1 MNNLYFKELFLKIT
15 FLGTVLLFS
24 MQAAKAQNHIT
35 IEQAINKA
43 LQNNLNIKKAINHAL
58 TAEINLKQSKAAI
71 FPNLSGS
78 SNDNLSFGRGMD
90 QTTFQIVNQN
100 LLQING
106 NISVSVDLFGGGT
119 KINQIKQN
127 KILLDASKS
136 AEEKAKNDLILQVVT
151 AYMQIVYN
159 EDLLQASKQ
168 QLEVARQTALRE
180 HALLDAGNKTL
191 ADISQAMAQV
201 ATAELN
207 ITNIQNNLTMSYLTL
222 AQLMELQPEDA
233 EFTTVLPIMD
243 GKEIMSSSLYDVT
256 SIYKTALLQF
266 PDIKLA
272 ELNRQAAE
280 KQISIAKGGLYPS
293 ISLQSGLNSSYSY
306 RFNSLISQESFT
318 VQIRDRFNQ
327 NVGFGLQIPIF
338 NGLSTSSNIKKA
350 KISFE
355 NAKLDEQLAK
365 NNLLKVIAQAVA
377 DVKAAESNYLSTQK
391 TFNAQ
396 NDAFEVIKERYNV
409 GLVNSLNFNTAQTN
423 RNKAEVDFIQAKY
436 NLLFK
441 IKIIDYYL
449 GKQIK
454 F

>member
-1 MNNLYFKELFLKIT
+1 MNKFYFKGLFLKIT
-15 FLGTVLLFS
+15 FLVTVFLFFMRAS
-24 MQAAKAQNHIT
+24 KAQNHIT

-43 LQNNLNIKKAINHAL
+43 LQSNLNIKKAINHAL

-71 FPNLSGS
+71 FPKLSGS
-78 SNDNLSFGRGMD
+78 GNDNLSFGRGMD

-106 NISVSVDLFGGGT
+106 NISVNVDLFGGST

-168 QLEVARQTALRE
+168 QLEVARQTVLRE

-191 ADISQAMAQV
+191 ADISQAKAQV

-222 AQLMELQPEDA
+222 AQLMELQPEHG
-233 EFTTVLPIMD
+233 EFTAVLPVMD
-243 GKEIMSSSLYDVT
+243 GKEIVSSSAYDVT
-256 SIYKTALLQF
+256 GIYKTALLQF

-293 ISLQSGLNSSYSY
+293 ISLQGGLNSSYSY
-306 RFNSLISQESFT
+306 RFNSLIAQESFT

-327 NVGFGLQIPIF
+327 YVGFGLQIPIF
-338 NGLSTSSNIKKA
+338 NGLSTSSNIKRA

-355 NAKLDEQLAK
+355 NAKLEEQLAK

-377 DVKAAESNYLSTQK
+377 DEKAAESKYLSAQK

-396 NDAFEVIKERYNV
+396 NDAFGVIKERYNV
-409 GLVNSLNFNTAQTN
+409 GLVNSLDFNTAQTN
-423 RNKAEVDFIQAKY
+423 RNKAEIDFIQAKY
-436 NLLFK
+436 DLLFK
-441 IKIIDYYL
+441 IKVIDYYL